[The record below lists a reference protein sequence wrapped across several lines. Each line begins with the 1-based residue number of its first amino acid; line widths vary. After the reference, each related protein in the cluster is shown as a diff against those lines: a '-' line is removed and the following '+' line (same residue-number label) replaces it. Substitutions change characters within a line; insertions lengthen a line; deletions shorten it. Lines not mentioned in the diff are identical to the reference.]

1 MQDKEIFDFLK
12 GLFVGLDFNNDAQY
26 QQAIQQITSNPY
38 LPIER
43 KYSLLNQIDYE
54 YHYRKEQ
61 IKKAHA
67 TKKHSALREFFS
79 FESKNIVND
88 LAK

>member
-12 GLFVGLDFNNDAQY
+12 GLFIGLDFNNDAQY

-38 LPIER
+38 LPLER
-43 KYSLLNQIDYE
+43 KHFLLNQIDYE

-61 IKKAHA
+61 IKKGKDC
-67 TKKHSALREFFS
+67 TDFSEFIYKLVNQ
-79 FESKNIVND
+79 KNNF
-88 LAK
+88 